1 MPRVTIS
8 DIARAAGV
16 SQTAVSFAFNS
27 PSRLSPA
34 TVSRILAV
42 ANELGYAPNPLSR
55 GLVAGRTGMLGVVV
69 PQSLDT
75 IYANPFFAT
84 LFRGIGSI
92 CDEHNLGLLTLSPHN
107 HSLEQSIAR
116 APVDGFIIVGLNEQH
131 HEVMPLRKRS
141 IPFVIV
147 DGDAET
153 APSVNSE
160 DEISA
165 YASAAHL
172 LKQGHREVMILAFET
187 PERHLDNIFY
197 GVGARRTWGY
207 QRAFA
212 EYDLAWPGGAF
223 LPTIGSI
230 EGGARRFAAAWDDG
244 HRPTAVL
251 AASDVIALGVL
262 QAARQR
268 GLHIPGDL
276 EVIGYDDIPLAALAC
291 PALSTVHQPIVEKG
305 RRAAELLVAALNGDR
320 GAEQL
325 MLESQLIL
333 RETTR

>member
-1 MPRVTIS
+1 MPKVTIS
-8 DIARAAGV
+8 DVARAAGV

-42 ANELGYAPNPLSR
+42 AGDLGYAPNPLSR
-55 GLVAGRTGMLGVVV
+55 GLVAGRTGMLGVIV
-69 PQSLDT
+69 PQSLDM

-84 LFRGIGSI
+84 LFRGIGRI

-116 APVDGFIIVGLNEQH
+116 APVDGLIIVGLNEQH

-153 APSVNSE
+153 VPSVNSE
-160 DEISA
+160 DETSA
-165 YASAAHL
+165 YDSAAHL

-187 PERHLDNIFY
+187 PDRHLDKTFY

-212 EYDLAWPGGAF
+212 EYDLAWPERAF
-223 LPTIGSI
+223 LPTAGSI
-230 EGGARRFAAAWDDG
+230 EGGARRFATAWDEG

-251 AASDVIALGVL
+251 TASDVIALGVL

-268 GLHIPGDL
+268 GIQIPGDL
-276 EVIGYDDIPLAALAC
+276 ELIGYDDIPLAALSC
-291 PALSTVHQPIVEKG
+291 PALSTVRQPIIEKG
-305 RRAAELLVAALNGDR
+305 RLAADLLVAALNDEPGT
-320 GAEQL
+320 EQIVL
-325 MLESQLIL
+325 TSELIL